1 MDTAGRRAFWDTLCS
16 LHAYDHESARKLVE
30 ASPWPQELCR
40 FRAVNENSL
49 MQLQNNEQFFST
61 ADYYDDPFDTFF
73 SIDFK
78 ALQQNGNAVTQ
89 MLAQND
95 TGRIRD
101 LLTAF
106 GFGDNIDSI
115 IQSLRETKF
124 DINWLTLSLKDV
136 RKLLQRQIYS
146 ICFCED
152 PLNETMWLKYAD
164 QHKGFVQ
171 VYDFNDPATKLC
183 GKEPKCTECGV
194 VKYPPVLFPVYYSG
208 EMYDATTYAL
218 NVLAREVFKE
228 KLSFLPPEALNAFI
242 YTASWEDE
250 RISLIKKECHQ
261 YDQEWRM
268 LLPTPYTS
276 RPRIKLKPKSVLIGL
291 RTPEYQKRLIISA
304 ARIAEIQEIY
314 QVVINDDNLLGKQR
328 ISEE

>member
-1 MDTAGRRAFWDTLCS
+1 MDAAGRKAFWDTLCS
-16 LHAYDHESARKLVE
+16 LHTYDHESARKLVE
-30 ASPWPQELCR
+30 ASPWSQELCR

-115 IQSLRETKF
+115 IQSLKETMF

-171 VYDFNDPATKLC
+171 VYDFNDPDTKLC
-183 GKEPKCTECGV
+183 GKEPKCAECGV
-194 VKYPPVLFPVYYSG
+194 TKYPPVLFPVYYSG

>member
-1 MDTAGRRAFWDTLCS
+1 MDAAGRKAFWDTLCS
-16 LHAYDHESARKLVE
+16 LHTYDHESARKLVE

-89 MLAQND
+89 ILAQNY
-95 TGRIRD
+95 TGIIRS

-171 VYDFNDPATKLC
+171 VYDFNDPDTKLC
-183 GKEPKCTECGV
+183 GKEPKCAECGV
-194 VKYPPVLFPVYYSG
+194 TKYPPVLFPVYYSG

-304 ARIAEIQEIY
+304 ASIAEIQEIY
-314 QVVINDDNLLGKQR
+314 QVVIHDDNLIGKQR

>member
-1 MDTAGRRAFWDTLCS
+1 MDAAGRKAFWDTLCS
-16 LHAYDHESARKLVE
+16 LQIYDHESVSKLVK

-49 MQLQNNEQFFST
+49 LQLQNNEQFFST

-73 SIDFK
+73 FIDFK
-78 ALQQNGNAVTQ
+78 ALQQNSSAVAQ
-89 MLAQND
+89 MLEQND

-106 GFGDNIDSI
+106 GFGDKLDSI
-115 IQSLRETKF
+115 IQELKASKF
-124 DINWLTLSLKDV
+124 DMDWLKLSLKDV
-136 RKLLQRQIYS
+136 RRLLQKQSYS

-152 PLNETMWLKYAD
+152 SLNETMWLKYAD

-171 VYDFNDPATKLC
+171 VYNFNDPDTKLC
-183 GKEPKCTECGV
+183 GKEPKCAECGV
-194 VKYPPVLFPVYYSG
+194 EKCPPVLFPIYYGSK
-208 EMYDATTYAL
+208 MYDATAYAL
-218 NVLAREVFKE
+218 QVLACEVFKE
-228 KLSFLPPEALNAFI
+228 KLPFLPQEARTAFILNA
-242 YTASWEDE
+242 SWQAE

-268 LLPTPYTS
+268 LLPTPYTN

-291 RTPEYQKRLIISA
+291 RTPDYEKQLILSA
-304 ARIAEIQEIY
+304 ARIAGIQEIY

-328 ISEE
+328 ISGE

>member
-1 MDTAGRRAFWDTLCS
+1 MDAAGRKAFWDTLCS
-16 LHAYDHESARKLVE
+16 LHTYDHESARKLVE

-171 VYDFNDPATKLC
+171 VYDFNDPDTKLC
-183 GKEPKCTECGV
+183 GKEPKCAECGV
-194 VKYPPVLFPVYYSG
+194 TKYPPVLFPVYYSG

-304 ARIAEIQEIY
+304 ARSAEIQEIY

>member
-30 ASPWPQELCR
+30 TSPWPQELCR
-40 FRAVNENSL
+40 FRGVNENSL
-49 MQLQNNEQFFST
+49 LQLQNNEQFFST

-78 ALQQNGNAVTQ
+78 ALQQNGSAVMQ
-89 MLAQND
+89 MLEQND
-95 TGRIRD
+95 TGRIRN
-101 LLTAF
+101 LLTTF

-115 IQSLRETKF
+115 IRELKAAKF
-124 DINWLTLSLKDV
+124 DMDWLKLSLKDV
-136 RKLLQRQIYS
+136 RSLLQKQIYS

-152 PLNETMWLKYAD
+152 PLNETVWLKYAD

-171 VYDFNDPATKLC
+171 VYNFNDPDTKLC
-183 GKEPKCTECGV
+183 GKETKCAECGV
-194 VKYPPVLFPVYYSG
+194 AKYPPVLFPIYYSS
-208 EMYDATTYAL
+208 EMYDATAYAL

-228 KLSFLPPEALNAFI
+228 KLPFLPPEVVNAFI
-242 YTASWEDE
+242 YNASWQAE
-250 RISLIKKECHQ
+250 RVSLIKKECHQ

-268 LLPTPYTS
+268 LLPTQYTN
-276 RPRIKLKPKSVLIGL
+276 RPRIKLKPQSVLIGL
-291 RTPEYQKRLIISA
+291 RTPEYEKQLILSA
-304 ARIAEIQEIY
+304 ARIAGIREIY

>member
-1 MDTAGRRAFWDTLCS
+1 MDAAGRKAFWDTLCS
-16 LHAYDHESARKLVE
+16 LHTYDHESVRKLVE

-171 VYDFNDPATKLC
+171 VYDFNDPDTKLC
-183 GKEPKCTECGV
+183 GKEPKCAECGV
-194 VKYPPVLFPVYYSG
+194 TKYPPVLFPVYYSG

>member
-1 MDTAGRRAFWDTLCS
+1 MDAAGRKAFWDTLCS
-16 LHAYDHESARKLVE
+16 LHTYDHESARKLIEV
-30 ASPWPQELCR
+30 SPWPQELCR

-78 ALQQNGNAVTQ
+78 ALQQNGNTVTQ

-106 GFGDNIDSI
+106 GFGDNVDSI
-115 IQSLRETKF
+115 IQSLKETKF
-124 DINWLTLSLKDV
+124 DINWLTFSLKDV

-164 QHKGFVQ
+164 RHKGFVQ
-171 VYDFNDPATKLC
+171 VYDFNDPDTKLC

-194 VKYPPVLFPVYYSG
+194 AKYPPVLFPVYYSS
-208 EMYDATTYAL
+208 EMYDA
-218 NVLAREVFKE
+218 ARFG
-228 KLSFLPPEALNAFI
+228 A
-242 YTASWEDE
+242 
-250 RISLIKKECHQ
+250 
-261 YDQEWRM
+261 
-268 LLPTPYTS
+268 
-276 RPRIKLKPKSVLIGL
+276 
-291 RTPEYQKRLIISA
+291 
-304 ARIAEIQEIY
+304 
-314 QVVINDDNLLGKQR
+314 
-328 ISEE
+328 

>member
-1 MDTAGRRAFWDTLCS
+1 MDAVGRKAFWDTLCS
-16 LHAYDHESARKLVE
+16 LQKYDHESERRLREV
-30 ASPWPQELCR
+30 SPWPQELCR

-49 MQLQNNEQFFST
+49 LQLQNNEQFFST

-73 SIDFK
+73 FIDFK
-78 ALQQNGNAVTQ
+78 ALQQNGSVVAQ
-89 MLAQND
+89 MLAQDD

-106 GFGDNIDSI
+106 GFGAKPDSI
-115 IQSLRETKF
+115 IQELKTTKF
-124 DINWLTLSLKDV
+124 DMDWLKLSLKDV
-136 RKLLQRQIYS
+136 RRLLQKQIYS

-152 PLNETMWLKYAD
+152 SLNETMWLKYAD

-171 VYDFNDPATKLC
+171 VYNFNDPDTKLC
-183 GKEPKCTECGV
+183 GKEPKCAKCGV
-194 VKYPPVLFPVYYSG
+194 GKYPPMLFPIYYSS
-208 EMYDATTYAL
+208 EMYDATAYAL
-218 NVLAREVFKE
+218 QVLACEVFKE
-228 KLSFLPPEALNAFI
+228 KLPFLPQEARAAFILNA
-242 YTASWEDE
+242 SWQVE

-268 LLPTPYTS
+268 LLPTPYTN
-276 RPRIKLKPKSVLIGL
+276 RPRIKLRPKSVLIGL
-291 RTPEYQKRLIISA
+291 RTPDYEKQLILSA
-304 ARIAEIQEIY
+304 ARIAGIQEIY